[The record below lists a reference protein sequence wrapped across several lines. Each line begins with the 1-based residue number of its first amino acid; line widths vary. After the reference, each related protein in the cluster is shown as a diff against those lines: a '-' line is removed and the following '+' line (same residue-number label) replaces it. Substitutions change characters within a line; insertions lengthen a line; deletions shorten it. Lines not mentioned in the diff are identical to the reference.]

1 MTDKKRGGKTKY
13 SLPQRWRS
21 TAVAL
26 LVLFALIGGSCA
38 RYVLFVSQTVYQEST
53 SHLSELVHQSD
64 DMLNQLFSRNRMI
77 LHLWG
82 GLLEIASSEEQIRS
96 GMDKMQKEIDCA
108 ALYFLASDG
117 SCMTQDGE
125 KSSLGSQTGMGTHL
139 SDGEDVVVNA
149 ALPGK
154 PQMLVFV
161 CPEAKGTYRGF
172 TYDAIAVAYYNDTV
186 LSAIDSSAF
195 DGAAHSYVIY
205 SDGRVVLDSNAD
217 SDDPVYNLLAE
228 LRGNSDLSEKKF
240 DALSDDFAQGRN
252 GSMMLTLRGT
262 RYYLVYENIG
272 IQDWIMLGLV
282 PVSVVNA
289 GMDTLWR
296 RTVEIVVVIACLL
309 MVLLIALIVHRSRD
323 ALRRRDTEILYR
335 DELFTRLSRNVDDVF
350 LMMDAE
356 TSRVDYVSPNIER
369 LLGVP
374 LEQVQQDIRAL
385 RALHPKDSPDHDK
398 NFFAGIQCGEQ
409 CEWNADYA
417 HQQTGERRWFHIVA
431 MGSEVAGRTKY
442 ILVMSDR
449 TADRKINQALSEAVA
464 AAEAASRAKSTF
476 LSNMSHDIRT
486 PMNAIIG
493 FTTLAVSNID
503 NQERV
508 KDYLTKTLSSSRHL
522 LALINDIL
530 DMSRIESGKLQLEET
545 EVNLAEMLHDIKTIV
560 SGQIHAK
567 QLELYMDALDVTD
580 EDVYCDRTRM
590 GQILLNLLSNAIKF
604 TPAGGTVS
612 VRVRQFAGTV
622 RDCAQY
628 EFRVRDNGI
637 GMSPEFAQKIFE
649 PFERERTSTVSR
661 IQGTGLGMAITRN
674 IVEMMGGTIK
684 VQTEKNGGT
693 EFIICL
699 PLRVQTGTRRE
710 EKIAEL
716 AGLKALVVDDDFNTC
731 DSVAKLLTRVGM
743 RAEWTL
749 SGREAVLRARQSIE
763 LGDPCRAYII
773 DWRLPDM
780 NGIEVTRQIRSLN
793 DDTPIIILTAYDW
806 SDIEAEAKAAGV
818 TAFCSKPMFLSDLR
832 DTLLT
837 AIGHMQT
844 ADEQD
849 ILPGK
854 NADFRGRH
862 ILLVEDNELN
872 REIAMTIL
880 HEYGFL
886 VDTAEN
892 GAVAVEKIRTSD
904 PGRYDLVLMDVQM
917 PVMDGY
923 TATQRIR
930 ALKDPAR
937 AAVPIVAMTAN
948 VFEEERKQAFD
959 CGMNGFLSKPI
970 VVEELI
976 DALKG
981 IMH

>member
-21 TAVAL
+21 TAAAL

-125 KSSLGSQTGMGTHL
+125 KSSLGSQTGLGTHL

-262 RYYLVYENIG
+262 RYYLVYENMG

-476 LSNMSHDIRT
+476 LSNMPHDIRT

-560 SGQIHAK
+560 SGQVHAK

-612 VRVRQFAGTV
+612 VRVRQLAGTV

-684 VQTEKNGGT
+684 VQTEKNRGT

-699 PLRVQTGTRRE
+699 PLRVQNCSRRE

-716 AGLKALVVDDDFNTC
+716 SGLKALVVDDDFNTC

-806 SDIEAEAKAAGV
+806 SDIEGEAKAAGV

-837 AIGHMQT
+837 AIGHTQT
-844 ADEQD
+844 EAQD

-872 REIAMTIL
+872 REIAVAIL

-892 GAVAVEKIRTSD
+892 GAVAVEKICTSD

-917 PVMDGY
+917 PVMDGC

-930 ALKDPAR
+930 ALEDPVR

-948 VFEEERKQAFD
+948 VFEEERKRAFD

-970 VVEELI
+970 VIEELI
-976 DALKG
+976 DALRG

>member
-21 TAVAL
+21 TAAAL

-125 KSSLGSQTGMGTHL
+125 KSSLGSQTGLGTHL

-262 RYYLVYENIG
+262 RYYLVYENMG

-409 CEWNADYA
+409 CEWNADFA

-503 NQERV
+503 NQKRV

-684 VQTEKNGGT
+684 VQTEKNRGT

-806 SDIEAEAKAAGV
+806 SDIEGEAKAAGV

-837 AIGHMQT
+837 AIGHTQT
-844 ADEQD
+844 EAQD

-872 REIAMTIL
+872 REIAVAIL

-892 GAVAVEKIRTSD
+892 GAVAVEKICTSD

-917 PVMDGY
+917 PVMDGC

-930 ALKDPAR
+930 ALEDPVR

-948 VFEEERKQAFD
+948 VFEEERKRAFD

-970 VVEELI
+970 VIEELI
-976 DALKG
+976 DALKD
-981 IMH
+981 IIH

>member
-21 TAVAL
+21 TAAAL

-64 DMLNQLFSRNRMI
+64 DMLNRLFSRNRMI

-125 KSSLGSQTGMGTHL
+125 KSSLGSQTGLGTHL

-161 CPEAKGTYRGF
+161 CPETKGTYRGF

-417 HQQTGERRWFHIVA
+417 HQQTGERRWFHVVV

-612 VRVRQFAGTV
+612 VRVRQLAGTV

-684 VQTEKNGGT
+684 VQTEKNRGT

-806 SDIEAEAKAAGV
+806 SDIEGEAKAAGV

-837 AIGHMQT
+837 AIGHTQT
-844 ADEQD
+844 EAQD

-872 REIAMTIL
+872 REIAVAIL

-917 PVMDGY
+917 PVMDGC
-923 TATQRIR
+923 TATRRIR

-948 VFEEERKQAFD
+948 VFEEERKRAFD

-970 VVEELI
+970 VIEELI
-976 DALKG
+976 DALKDM
-981 IMH
+981 IH

>member
-21 TAVAL
+21 TAAAL

-125 KSSLGSQTGMGTHL
+125 KSSLGSQTGLGTHL

-262 RYYLVYENIG
+262 RYYLVYENMG

-409 CEWNADYA
+409 SEWNADYA

-449 TADRKINQALSEAVA
+449 TADRKINQAVSEAVA

-545 EVNLAEMLHDIKTIV
+545 EVNLPEMLHDIKTIV
-560 SGQIHAK
+560 GGQVHAK

-612 VRVRQFAGTV
+612 VRVRQLAGTV

-684 VQTEKNGGT
+684 VQTEKNRGT

-806 SDIEAEAKAAGV
+806 SDIEGEAKAAGV

-837 AIGHMQT
+837 AIGHTQT
-844 ADEQD
+844 EAQD

-872 REIAMTIL
+872 REIAVAIL

-886 VDTAEN
+886 IDTAEN

-917 PVMDGY
+917 PVMDGC

-948 VFEEERKQAFD
+948 VFEEERKRAFD

-970 VVEELI
+970 VIEELV
-976 DALKG
+976 DVLKD
-981 IMH
+981 IIH